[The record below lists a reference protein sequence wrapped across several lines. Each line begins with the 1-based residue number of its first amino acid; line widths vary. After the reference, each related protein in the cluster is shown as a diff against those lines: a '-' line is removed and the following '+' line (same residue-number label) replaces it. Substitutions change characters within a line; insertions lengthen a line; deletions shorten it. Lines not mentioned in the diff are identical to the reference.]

1 MSNVDDLQL
10 IVELAERGASCPNQ
24 CTAGLQSVD
33 VCDAAKQAAQR
44 IANARGESVWL
55 CWESSD
61 DENDVA
67 DAYSGNGLEF
77 RPR

>member
-1 MSNVDDLQL
+1 MSRAHRAMCVVD
-10 IVELAERGASCPNQ
+10 GNGNQ